1 MVAACEFAAC
11 ESVAIALRLDRAR
24 LRAKIE
30 KRTQE
35 QQSREKG
42 KHKEI
47 HENPLQ
53 TARHIPAALEI
64 KENPRRNHQ
73 KICPTEEDVKDEG
86 KR

>member
-1 MVAACEFAAC
+1 
-11 ESVAIALRLDRAR
+11 VAIALRLNRTR
-24 LRAKIE
+24 LWAKIE

-53 TARHIPAALEI
+53 TTRYIPAALEI
-64 KENPRRNHQ
+64 KENPRRKHQ
-73 KICPTEEDVKDEG
+73 KICPTEEDVEDEC